1 MSDYATATDRE
12 PRTDVAPVALN
23 NSSTG
28 PWLRSWSNGAELFVT
43 DADGRMVRD
52 DRDKYAMN
60 PAYLAAN
67 IFRTPDDPKRRWTI
81 KFFLAGE
88 LKSVL
93 DQDDV
98 WSLRMARQ
106 LLAYLAAD
114 WKPKNTDAWLLRREL
129 ADAVHA
135 AWLEAADREI
145 LAIPA

>member
-1 MSDYATATDRE
+1 MSDYAIRADRE
-12 PRTDVAPVALN
+12 PRTNIAPVALT
-23 NSSTG
+23 NSESG
-28 PWLRSWSNGAELFVT
+28 PWLRSWSNGVALFIT
-43 DADGRMVRD
+43 DADGHMTRD
-52 DRDKYAMN
+52 DNGKYAMD

-67 IFRTPDDPKRRWTI
+67 VFRTPHDAKRRWSI

-88 LKSVL
+88 LKAVL

-98 WSLRMARQ
+98 WSLRMVRQ

-114 WKPKNTDAWLLRREL
+114 WQPKNTDAWPLRREL

-145 LAIPA
+145 LAILA